1 MTHSN
6 SPLSY
11 LKYPNILECIG
22 DPETTYTITLP
33 EDTGPGAVMCS
44 WESRDLLVLPVYF
57 RNVQCVVDGAKIKSR
72 LPKTKEHYTSFF
84 MVNDNLF
91 MINNNDRPV
100 RWEWSGY
107 SKFVTAFFIFCHRF
121 TTTYAFKNTVPAY
134 PLPGKSAA
142 HFSLAQLEHNA
153 HSRSVQNK
161 KDISVFFSGR
171 SFCRVARKFSGRL
184 ITNHFPDSYVH
195 FLDSGTALSKDEYID
210 TIIRSQIAWCPRSVW
225 SEPDKE
231 CNSSIPKE
239 FEAMGLELL
248 LVKHPIGVIETEE
261 RVPGVHFVEVKNDS
275 SDLVEKL
282 QYYLEHDNE
291 RKEIAHNGR
300 LWWER
305 NCSTIARASFILNSC
320 LRSMGQP
327 FKDFSCYKLME
338 F

>member
-1 MTHSN
+1 MTFSG

-11 LKYPNILECIG
+11 LKYPNILECVG
-22 DPETTYTITLP
+22 NPEATYTITLP
-33 EDTGPGAVMCS
+33 EDTGPGFVMCS

-72 LPKTKEHYTSFF
+72 LPKTQEHHTSFF

-91 MINNNDRPV
+91 MINNNDRPIQ
-100 RWEWSGY
+100 WDWSEY

-121 TTTYAFKNTVPAY
+121 TTTHAFKKTVPAY

-142 HFSLAQLEHNA
+142 HFSLAQLEHDA
-153 HSRSVQNK
+153 HSRSMTVE

-171 SFCRVARKFSGRL
+171 ITCRVARKGTGQAIR
-184 ITNHFPDSYVH
+184 NHFPDSYIH
-195 FLDSGTALSKDEYID
+195 FLEDGTALSKDEYVDVI
-210 TIIRSQIAWCPRSVW
+210 TRSKIAWCPRSVW

-248 LVKHPIGVIETEE
+248 LVKHPLGVIETEE
-261 RVPGVHFVEVKNDS
+261 RTPGVHFVEVKNDS
-275 SDLVEKL
+275 SDLIEKL
-282 QYYLEHDNE
+282 QYYLGHDDE

-305 NCSTIARASFILNSC
+305 NCSTIARASFMLNSC

-327 FKDFSCYKLME
+327 FHDFPCYKLVE